1 MDFWLIIMVDL
12 EKWLIKLQRL
22 VIQWSFRNNYCFT
35 FKYKTMFDQ
44 ILEMVKEHLGNNP
57 QVTSQLSPEQQDA
70 LHKEVAGQITTGLA
84 TEAPKQ
90 GGVGGLLDSL
100 KNAATSG
107 GPVTGAIE
115 GGLISS
121 LTSKMGLPPAVT
133 GAIAGALPGLL
144 QKFAQKVDDPNDDS
158 ITPDSL
164 NESLSNFD
172 MGSLG
177 DKIKGGLSG
186 FFNKN

>member
-1 MDFWLIIMVDL
+1 
-12 EKWLIKLQRL
+12 
-22 VIQWSFRNNYCFT
+22 
-35 FKYKTMFDQ
+35 MFDQ

-158 ITPDSL
+158 ITPDKL